1 VLLTPHKEKVKFHCS
16 LTLAVDNAVDD
27 FTYRKITC
35 FTHCLGVNYLMLYT
49 AILLSSDCAVEK
61 LPLRRR
67 DGARVIDGS
76 KHAHKVTCDQDET
89 VYLKRPDGIERQY
102 RMKCKK

>member
-1 VLLTPHKEKVKFHCS
+1 L
-16 LTLAVDNAVDD
+16 
-27 FTYRKITC
+27 
-35 FTHCLGVNYLMLYT
+35 
-49 AILLSSDCAVEK
+49 ILLCLDCAIEK

-89 VYLKRPDGIERQY
+89 VYLKRPEGIERQY

>member
-1 VLLTPHKEKVKFHCS
+1 
-16 LTLAVDNAVDD
+16 
-27 FTYRKITC
+27 
-35 FTHCLGVNYLMLYT
+35 M
-49 AILLSSDCAVEK
+49 ILLFLDCAIEK

-76 KHAHKVTCDQDET
+76 KHAHKMTCDQDET
-89 VYLKRPDGIERQY
+89 VYLKRLEGIERQY